1 MGCVFLVEGKLSE
14 FGDYWENKDN
24 PPIHVK
30 EANALLQSLLSVRNR
45 IIDTRVDVF
54 CDNLAVVKAWNNQG
68 GKDPSL
74 NKVLKEIFELSKSVN
89 MDLRLLYIS
98 SEANPADVE
107 SRKLRHLDAQLAPS
121 KWDFVQ
127 EKFGPHTVDL
137 MSLDSNAMKGRDGK
151 SLRHFIPFPT
161 VGSDGVNIFFLRIWL
176 WKRIHT
182 CFTLLVYFFQS

>member
-45 IIDTRVDVF
+45 IINTRVDVF

-89 MDLRLLYIS
+89 MNLRLLYIS
-98 SEANPADVE
+98 SAANPADAE
-107 SRKLRHLDAQLAPS
+107 FRKLRHLDAQLGPS

-182 CFTLLVYFFQS
+182 CFTLLVNFFQS